1 MELAHEVWLDARLW
15 RKGKRKSGYGG
26 GFWFSPR
33 HSKNN
38 GGQELPAVV
47 SPDFAV
53 TQKLDGGMVR
63 SELAVLVCRST
74 GTK

>member
-1 MELAHEVWLDARLW
+1 MRLDARLW
-15 RKGKRKSGYGG
+15 RKEKRKRKSG
-26 GFWFSPR
+26 WRRVLVFSSPL
-33 HSKNN
+33 KNN

-63 SELAVLVCRST
+63 SELAVSVCRPIEVYHT
-74 GTK
+74 R